1 MERLQRILAAR
12 GVSSRR
18 AAEDLIKAGRVNV
31 DGTIVTE
38 LGSKADPIRSVIK
51 VDGKILKAQRPRYIL
66 MNKPRGY
73 ITTVKDERDRR
84 TVMDLV
90 TIPERVYPVGRLDR
104 DTEGLLL
111 LTNDGDVANRVMHPR
126 YELDKE
132 YQVLTLARPTD
143 DTLQRLRDGIVIEG
157 KRIVPE
163 EVRVIRE
170 TNEGLIIKIVV
181 HEGLNHLVR
190 RMMDAV
196 GIPVERL
203 RRMRVGPLMVT
214 GIQLGTWR
222 ELTSGEL
229 RGLLEALHLDRAEDP
244 DFAPKPVRVA
254 ESATTGKKG
263 TVKPPKRGGYGPK
276 SPRRQQQEV
285 PQDPLDLLDFDGP
298 QRRDQPFPRDNRA
311 AAQGRDD
318 RGPRQYEQP
327 RERSFESRDERPQY
341 GQRPDSRDPSGF
353 EQGRSDRRYS
363 PPDDNRRRQNDRQG
377 SPPRR
382 SEAFQSSPE
391 YDRNS
396 DQRPPAA
403 RPGGYRDDR
412 GRDDRAAQRDPFQ
425 RPAQADRGQRAE
437 KVNTGRPDPNA
448 TGRRSRQRPTNPR
461 NDAPRSFDNRPDRSR
476 PDTRVDRG
484 PARGYDDAP
493 RGSFDRADGQNR
505 PPYNDRPA
513 PRRDDRPGPSDDRGY
528 RGPTARRDSY
538 DRGDQRE
545 TRYDDRRPQQGAEVS
560 PRGEYRGSAENR
572 YRDRPPV
579 ERDQRPQNDVR
590 GGERSDF
597 EREPRRYS
605 NSGGPGGR
613 PDRPYSERPR
623 GPVRPPGNS
632 DGPRRAPD
640 RDRAGSPGPR
650 IPNHGPY
657 GKNQRPRN
665 DWNEHS
671 ERGQARTNE
680 QGITPEGDR
689 DRRSGGSGQ
698 DDRGARP
705 RQPGRGDLS

>member
-18 AAEDLIKAGRVNV
+18 AAEDLIKAGRVSV
-31 DGTIVTE
+31 DGLVVTE

-51 VDGKILKAQRPRYIL
+51 VDGKVLKAQRPRYIL

-244 DFAPKPVRVA
+244 DFASRPVRVA
-254 ESATTGKKG
+254 EPTTPGKKG
-263 TVKPPKRGGYGPK
+263 IVKPPKRGGYGPK
-276 SPRRQQQEV
+276 SPRRQQQDA
-285 PQDPLDLLDFDGP
+285 PQDPLDLLDFDAP
-298 QRRDQPFPRDNRA
+298 QRRDQPFPRDSRPASRA

-318 RGPRQYEQP
+318 RGPRQFEQS
-327 RERSFESRDERPQY
+327 RERSFESRDERPSF
-341 GQRPDSRDPSGF
+341 GQRSDPREQSGF
-353 EQGRSDRRYS
+353 AQGRSDRRYS
-363 PPDDNRRRQNDRQG
+363 PPDDNRRRQNDRPG
-377 SPPRR
+377 GPPRR
-382 SEAFQSSPE
+382 SEAFQNSPE

-396 DQRPPAA
+396 QQRPSST
-403 RPGGYRDDR
+403 RSGSYRDDR
-412 GRDDRAAQRDPFQ
+412 GRDERAPQRDPFQ
-425 RPAQADRGQRAE
+425 RPAQADRGQRPE

-493 RGSFDRADGQNR
+493 SGAFDRGEGRDR
-505 PPYNDRPA
+505 PPFNDRTGA
-513 PRRDDRPGPSDDRGY
+513 RRDNRSGPPNDRGY
-528 RGPTARRDSY
+528 RGPTAPRDNG
-538 DRGDQRE
+538 DRAEQRPG
-545 TRYDDRRPQQGAEVS
+545 RYDERQPRQNEGYD
-560 PRGEYRGSAENR
+560 PRGEQRGPAGQG
-572 YRDRPPV
+572 YRDRPPFD
-579 ERDQRPQNDVR
+579 RNQRPQNDNR
-590 GGERSDF
+590 GDDRPSF
-597 EREPRRYS
+597 EREPRRY
-605 NSGGPGGR
+605 NNAGEPGGR
-613 PDRPYSERPR
+613 SEQPFAERPR
-623 GPVRPPGNS
+623 GPVRPPGRS
-632 DGPRRAPD
+632 DGPRRVPN
-640 RDRAGSPGPR
+640 RDRAANPGSR

-657 GKNQRPRN
+657 GRNQRPRN

-671 ERGQARTNE
+671 ERGQARDHE
-680 QGITPEGDR
+680 QGLTPAGDR
-689 DRRSGGSGQ
+689 DRRPGSGG
-698 DDRGARP
+698 
-705 RQPGRGDLS
+705 